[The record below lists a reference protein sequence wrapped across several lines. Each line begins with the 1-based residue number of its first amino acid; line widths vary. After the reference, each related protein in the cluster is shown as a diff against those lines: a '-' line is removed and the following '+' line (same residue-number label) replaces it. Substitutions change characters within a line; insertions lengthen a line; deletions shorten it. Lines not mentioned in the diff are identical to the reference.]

1 MPVDPN
7 FCTDSDTPV
16 LSSGQQTQSNAS
28 IWSQHQSS
36 QTSYQTMQQQQP
48 ESHVRSHSGSVSP
61 QQRAQ
66 LPQAPP
72 SPYTFPSHNLTSPS
86 ASATALAEGGEFDV
100 PNHNQGHYSPSPQT
114 SPNLGALQ
122 LGQPSGGEYLVPIGQ
137 SQRSR
142 SKSDTSLRPPMWQM
156 GLNVGHQGLGQ
167 AMCSNSSI
175 TIPQTPQ
182 LPTLNAPTGGS
193 PGSSPLIQQPTFQQH
208 FSYGP
213 PASGQDTGTM
223 PNSAQSSGFLSPNS
237 NIGFDASSDI
247 RATDLRRARSETHK
261 RNALSADMTPRFL
274 DPGDALQGGFGSR
287 PGSAASSPYLS
298 AHDDLPRVPG
308 NIGAHRRTF
317 SSGSHGHGHH
327 RSLSRDRAT
336 LSSSPYPSPHASPRV
351 NAGDLPDLSD
361 QGGSYRQGRG
371 NGMRSGTPVDPMGI
385 PVHVMGVDA
394 NGNPTVQ
401 SQAPIIVPRQNVT
414 THATADASQRRRRT
428 EAAFKCP
435 VPGCGSTFTRHFNLK
450 GML

>member
-1 MPVDPN
+1 
-7 FCTDSDTPV
+7 
-16 LSSGQQTQSNAS
+16 
-28 IWSQHQSS
+28 
-36 QTSYQTMQQQQP
+36 MQQQQP
-48 ESHVRSHSGSVSP
+48 ESHIRGHSGSVSP
-61 QQRAQ
+61 QPHPQ
-66 LPQAPP
+66 LPPAPA
-72 SPYTFPSHNLTSPS
+72 SPYTFPSNNLTPS
-86 ASATALAEGGEFDV
+86 SVSATALAEGGEFDIA
-100 PNHNQGHYSPSPQT
+100 NQNQDHYSPSPQM

-137 SQRSR
+137 NQRSR
-142 SKSDTSLRPPMWQM
+142 SKSDTSLRPPMWQI
-156 GLNVGHQGLGQ
+156 GLNVGQQGLGQ
-167 AMCSNSSI
+167 SMGNTSSI
-175 TIPQTPQ
+175 TLPQPPQ

-193 PGSSPLIQQPTFQQH
+193 PGSSPLIHQPNLQQH

-213 PASGQDTGTM
+213 PASGQDSGTM
-223 PNSAQSSGFLSPNS
+223 PNSAHSSGFLSPNS
-237 NIGFDASSDI
+237 NNGFEASSV
-247 RATDLRRARSETHK
+247 RATELRRARSETHK

-274 DPGDALQGGFGSR
+274 DPGDALQGGFGSH

-298 AHDDLPRVPG
+298 APDDLPRVPG

-317 SSGSHGHGHH
+317 SNGSHGHGHH

-351 NAGDLPDLSD
+351 NAGDLPDISD